1 MIRMLSMVGLLFVT
15 TMASAVEVEGVV
27 LPERIELPPDAA
39 SLGLNGAGKRSK
51 FFISI
56 YVGALYLPTKRSDAK
71 AILEAI
77 EPRRVA
83 MHFVYDRVEAHK
95 LRDAWEEGFVENQSA
110 KAMQS
115 LRERLERFKALF
127 GDAVAGDVVWLDFA
141 PGQCLARRRTGR
153 QRSQARHARRM
164 SQGLRIALACLLCL
178 ALGLLAIWLLGGFD

>member
-1 MIRMLSMVGLLFVT
+1 MIRMLSMVGLLVVT

-27 LPERIELPPDAA
+27 LPERIELPSDAA

-141 PGQCLARRRTGR
+141 PGQGTRVSFNGTLSDTIPGDDFNRA
-153 QRSQARHARRM
+153 
-164 SQGLRIALACLLCL
+164 
-178 ALGLLAIWLLGGFD
+178 LLAVWLGDEPADNGLKRGMLGE